1 MANFIIRH
9 LLDGVLKM
17 QPIFIVP
24 CQHGA
29 FIQQTSVRVGGSCKA
44 AKLREGMV
52 IVGGLRFAVCV
63 MFRVASLVSCNAT
76 GLDEALQVGSEC

>member
-24 CQHGA
+24 CHHGA

-44 AKLREGMV
+44 AKLREGV
-52 IVGGLRFAVCV
+52 GIVGGLRFGVCV
-63 MFRVASLVSCNAT
+63 MFRVASLVSCDAT

>member
-1 MANFIIRH
+1 MVNFIIRH

-29 FIQQTSVRVGGSCKA
+29 FIQQTSVRVGGSGKA

-52 IVGGLRFAVCV
+52 IGGGMRFGVCV
-63 MFRVASLVSCNAT
+63 MFRVASLVSCDAT
-76 GLDEALQVGSEC
+76 GLDKALQVGSEC